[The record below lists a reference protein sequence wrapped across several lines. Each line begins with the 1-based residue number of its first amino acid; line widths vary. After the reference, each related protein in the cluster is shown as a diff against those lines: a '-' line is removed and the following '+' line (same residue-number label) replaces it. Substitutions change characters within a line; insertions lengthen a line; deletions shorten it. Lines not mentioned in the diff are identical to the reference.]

1 MSKNFVKKGF
11 TLIELLIVV
20 VILGIL
26 ATVVI
31 AALNPVEAI
40 NKSSDT
46 SLKND
51 AGTLA
56 TVLDSYYATYQKWP
70 WEDTAAADTPQL
82 IGAASPTFV
91 VVGTTIPAWLTQL
104 ATSGE
109 ARTDF
114 PSRQS
119 HKKLKLFVDNQTAGQ
134 TKRYVLCF
142 APTSAA
148 FITQAR
154 YNTSGQVPAS
164 GTPTDICLPE

>member
-40 NKSSDT
+40 NKSTDT
-46 SLKND
+46 TLKND

-56 TVLDSYYATYQKWP
+56 TALDSYYATYQAWP
-70 WEDTAAADTPQL
+70 WGATNPQAPGTANPAFIVT
-82 IGAASPTFV
+82 
-91 VVGTTIPAWLTQL
+91 GTTVPAWLTAL

-109 ARTDF
+109 VRNDY
-114 PSRQS
+114 PNRKS
-119 HKKLKLFVDNQTAGQ
+119 HQDLKLFYDATGNFYRICFSTA
-134 TKRYVLCF
+134 
-142 APTSAA
+142 SNA
-148 FITQAR
+148 FTTEAR
-154 YNTSGQVPAS
+154 YTASGQLAGTGV
-164 GTPTDICLPE
+164 TPTDICLPE